1 MNRLIEDSEH
11 KINDDSFSLRTLRS
25 LLESKGYDKS
35 GTPLGIED
43 AKIYMLRY
51 LFPCEGGVILN
62 ANGRLEFKSC
72 DTMNKTYYSRI
83 DKILMRW
90 FKTQTLDIYSRV
102 CIPGRQLVLD
112 NTINVVGRFKHDI
125 DIKYKDIRK
134 KTRQRVDKVI
144 NFIRE
149 VWCSDDEKQLNY
161 ILDWI
166 ATVCQGKKNSSILYA
181 KTITEGVGK
190 SSLSDFL
197 KDYVIGN
204 RLSVPGDSSMLKTGN
219 NYALYGKVLV
229 TFEELAST
237 YAEWNKISAALKE
250 WATSTTIQ
258 YNEKYMVGFSG
269 NNINNYIINTNTEAV
284 KGANGRR
291 YFICDLSTKYVGD
304 VDYWTDLHDNIM
316 RDDVGKAFFILM
328 NERDISNYKSNVFPV
343 TTKKKEYI
351 SELLNPVHKFI
362 KFNYLL
368 CNKEIKKVSTKELY
382 ENYKTF
388 CSNLEIKIMTQRS
401 FNGAMSELNFK
412 YKVSNSKMFYNISLD
427 DLKDV
432 ASKRNWLSDMDADQL
447 EENTIWDDVK
457 TVSEKASKNNL
468 FFNAKQYEDIIDAK
482 DRVIETK
489 DKEIEAKDREIEEL
503 KKQLAELQKP
513 KTKKTKSPKTKK
525 EKTPKK
531 QNKIIIDPSNSLISA
546 FVDI

>member
-1 MNRLIEDSEH
+1 M
-11 KINDDSFSLRTLRS
+11 
-25 LLESKGYDKS
+25 
-35 GTPLGIED
+35 
-43 AKIYMLRY
+43 
-51 LFPCEGGVILN
+51 
-62 ANGRLEFKSC
+62 
-72 DTMNKTYYSRI
+72 
-83 DKILMRW
+83 
-90 FKTQTLDIYSRV
+90 
-102 CIPGRQLVLD
+102 
-112 NTINVVGRFKHDI
+112 
-125 DIKYKDIRK
+125 
-134 KTRQRVDKVI
+134 I

-149 VWCSDDEKQLNY
+149 VWCSDDEKQLQY

-166 ATVCQGKKNSSILYA
+166 AAVCQGKKNSSILYA

-237 YAEWNKISAALKE
+237 YAEWNKISSSLKE

-368 CNKEIKKVSTKELY
+368 CNKEIKKVPTKELY
-382 ENYKTF
+382 ENYKTY
-388 CSNLEIKIMTQRS
+388 CSNLDIKIMTQRS

-432 ASKRNWLSDMDADQL
+432 AIKRNWLSDMDADQL
-447 EENTIWDDVK
+447 EENTIWQDVK
-457 TVSEKASKNNL
+457 TVSETASKNNL
-468 FFNAKQYEDIIDAK
+468 FFNAKHYEDIID
-482 DRVIETK
+482 
-489 DKEIEAKDREIEEL
+489 AKDREIEEL

-513 KTKKTKSPKTKK
+513 KTKTKKEKTPKTKKTKSPKTKTKK

-531 QNKIIIDPSNSLISA
+531 QNKIIIDTSNSLLSA